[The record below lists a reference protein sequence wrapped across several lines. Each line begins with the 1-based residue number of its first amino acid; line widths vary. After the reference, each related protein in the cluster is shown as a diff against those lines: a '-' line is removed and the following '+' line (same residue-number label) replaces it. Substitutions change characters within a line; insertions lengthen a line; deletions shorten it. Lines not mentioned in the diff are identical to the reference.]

1 MVTPVHQRAAVQHL
15 VTQHLLSQRRACRLV
30 AADRST
36 MRYQSHPTPPPLVIQ
51 ERLVALAALRP
62 RFGYRRLGV
71 LLRREGHVVNHKR
84 VYRLYC
90 AAGLAL
96 RRKRRKRVAS
106 AARVVSPAPT
116 CANQGWAMDF
126 VHDTLASGRRIRML
140 TLVDVFTRESPTI
153 VVDTSLSGR
162 RVVRELERLCEQ
174 RGVPT
179 RITVDN
185 GPEFAG
191 KALDTWAYARGV
203 QLQFIEPGK
212 PMQNGYIESFN
223 GRLRDECLNQ
233 HWFRSLEDARET
245 IEAWR
250 VDYNDQR
257 PHSALRQHTPTS
269 YAQMMEQPLTTSG

>member
-1 MVTPVHQRAAVQHL
+1 
-15 VTQHLLSQRRACRLV
+15 
-30 AADRST
+30 
-36 MRYQSHPTPPPLVIQ
+36 MRYQAHPTPPPPVIA
-51 ERLVALAALRP
+51 ERLLALAALRP

-84 VYRLYC
+84 VYRLYR

-106 AARVVSPAPT
+106 AARVVPPPPMR
-116 CANQGWAMDF
+116 ANQGWAMDF

-162 RVVRELERLCEQ
+162 RVVRELERICEQ
-174 RGVPT
+174 RGVPSQ
-179 RITVDN
+179 ITVDN

-191 KALDTWAYARGV
+191 KVLDAWAYGRGV

-233 HWFRSLEDARET
+233 HWFCSLDDARQT

-250 VDYNDQR
+250 VDYNDHR
-257 PHSALRQHTPTS
+257 PHSSLGQQTPTA
-269 YAQMMEQPLTTSG
+269 YAQMIEKPLTTSG